1 MFYNDWK
8 DIYYLIAKDLNIK
21 FEDDK
26 KSTFR

>member
-21 FEDDK
+21 FEVK
-26 KSTFR
+26 NQLLF